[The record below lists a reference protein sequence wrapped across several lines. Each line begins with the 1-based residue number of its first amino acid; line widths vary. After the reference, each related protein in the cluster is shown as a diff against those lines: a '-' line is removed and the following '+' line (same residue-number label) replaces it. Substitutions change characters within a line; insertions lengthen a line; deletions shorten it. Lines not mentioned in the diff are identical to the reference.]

1 MPKIEKNPRAD
12 GEYLNSLAR
21 GLAVLRSFSRDKPGM
36 TLSELAAHTEL
47 NPAVVRRCLNTLQ
60 HLGYVTKKDKLFLL
74 CPEVFSLGSA
84 YIESMNLEEVVM
96 PSLQRVRDSSGNSTA
111 MAVLSGMDILFLVY
125 TSTKLLTRVV
135 AGVGTRFPAYA
146 TSAGRVLLAH
156 AEKEWVNDYLGRV
169 VLNPLTDRT
178 VTSRTALRAVL
189 TEVRRQGYAAT
200 QGELDFGVVSV
211 AVPVHSEEGRV
222 IASLSC
228 STSLARQ
235 TLDELVREVVPQL
248 QEAAREI
255 EYELRRCPLLVH
267 SITN

>member
-1 MPKIEKNPRAD
+1 MPKIEKNPRED

-60 HLGYVTKKDKLFLL
+60 HLGYVAKKDKLFLL
-74 CPEVFSLGSA
+74 RPEVFSLGSA
-84 YIESMNLEEVVM
+84 YIESMNLEEVIT
-96 PSLQRVRDSSGNSTA
+96 PSLQRVRDLTGNSTA
-111 MAVLSGMDILFLVY
+111 MAILSDNDILFMVY
-125 TSTKLLTRVV
+125 VSTKLLTRVV

-156 AEKEWVNDYLGRV
+156 MDKEQLNDYLNRV
-169 VLNPLTDRT
+169 KLQALTDRT
-178 VTSRTALRAVL
+178 VVNKTELRNLLHQVKK
-189 TEVRRQGYAAT
+189 QGYAAT
-200 QGELDFGVVSV
+200 QSELDFGVVSV
-211 AVPVHSEEGRV
+211 AVPLQAENGKVL
-222 IASLSC
+222 ASLSC

-235 TLDELVREVVPQL
+235 NLDIMVKEVIPELL
-248 QEAAREI
+248 QAAREI

-267 SITN
+267 SITS